1 MKNIFT
7 VMAVAIVALCTTA
20 NAQVSI
26 TKTVD
31 LNDTTA
37 SAKQDVDAANSML
50 KKFGNVAAY
59 GSDIKAD
66 LDSASTIEV
75 WQLENVK
82 SRVKGGASTQYVV
95 KFTAGGKEKVIIT
108 NEDPTAKLDVAV
120 AKTSGC
126 YCFSVKQG
134 DDDGSDAD
142 PSLLE

>member
-1 MKNIFT
+1 MKYCFYVI
-7 VMAVAIVALCTTA
+7 AVAILALSTNA

-26 TKTVD
+26 SKTID

-37 SAKQDVDAANSML
+37 AAKQDVDAANSML

-82 SRVKGGASTQYVV
+82 SRVKGGASTQYIV
-95 KFTAGGKEKVIIT
+95 KFTVKGKEKVLVT
-108 NEDPTAKLDVAV
+108 SEDPLTKLTAAQ
-120 AKTSGC
+120 AGTSGC

-134 DDDGSDAD
+134 DDDGTDAD
-142 PSLLE
+142 PLLLE

>member
-1 MKNIFT
+1 
-7 VMAVAIVALCTTA
+7 MAVAIVALCTTA

-26 TKTVD
+26 SRTID

-37 SAKQDVDAANSML
+37 AAKQDVDAAKAML
-50 KKFGNVAAY
+50 KKFGNIAAY
-59 GSDIKAD
+59 GSDMKSD
-66 LDSASTIEV
+66 LDSASTVEV

-82 SRVKGGASTQYVV
+82 SRVKGGASTQYIV
-95 KFTAGGKEKVIIT
+95 KFTVAGKEKVIIT
-108 NEDPTAKLDVAV
+108 NEDPTTKLTAGL
-120 AKTSGC
+120 AGSSGC